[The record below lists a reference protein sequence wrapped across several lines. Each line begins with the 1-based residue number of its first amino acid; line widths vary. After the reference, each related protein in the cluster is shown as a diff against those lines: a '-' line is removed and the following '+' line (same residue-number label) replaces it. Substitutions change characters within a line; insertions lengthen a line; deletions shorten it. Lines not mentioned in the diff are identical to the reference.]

1 MLDRWSRNTKQKKL
15 LLFLGFYTI
24 LFLIAFLLAYS
35 PFLLEGKSFIWSS
48 DGRNQHYPMYVY
60 IGRAI
65 RKYIL
70 GFFKGNFSI
79 PLFDLS
85 LGLGGDIIGYMNSWG
100 INDPLV
106 LTATFVP
113 TKYIEILYGF
123 LAIFRVYLA
132 GLSFIFL
139 CKYFKKP
146 ILHGIIG
153 SIVYCFSGYAIT
165 CSMRHPYFIVPM
177 IQLPLLIVGLDKILK
192 REKPYIFIFTIFYSA
207 ICEYY
212 HLYMMTILLI
222 LYAFIRFFELYQEK
236 RIKQFFQAVGRATEY
251 YILGIGLSAVVL
263 LPSVYS
269 FLTATRAGYSNYNGS
284 YTWPWYRTRLLR
296 FIAPPGGWDD
306 MAFASIVL
314 FSVILLFFS
323 KQKLALKQITVL
335 SLLIYLTSIGGLI
348 MNGFQYA
355 SNRWTFGLVLV
366 LSFVVVEMLPD
377 LLELS
382 PKNQTICIFTLCVY
396 AIFAFST
403 KVTRKTNYVLIGILF
418 LSLTLLI
425 LTLWRKTPKEI
436 LEMNVFSK
444 KWKSTK
450 RYQAILCLFLVICN
464 VGINAIYKF
473 SGDQGNYI
481 KEFQKLGKETE
492 LLEQTVE
499 RELEPYLLN
508 NAKGRADSRLFNVN
522 RAMDWHIPGMLNYNA
537 AVNGNIAD
545 FWNEIENCGN
555 NVKFST
561 RSTEQQTIATT
572 LLSGKYYVE
581 KMDSKISYAPYGYIP
596 IKQTEKENLI
606 YENIYALPWGYTYDQ
621 NKTISYNALSNL
633 NGLQKQELMLQ
644 TIALEGIKNDS
655 AMEFIDFSEKNLP
668 YKIEYKNCIWKDGIL
683 TVEKENATVML
694 SFDMP
699 SNVEGYLRLGNFDIN
714 ESGLA
719 SFRVKVSCNGISRTA
734 QSLSHLYTWYYGRE
748 NYLFNLGYSQAERK
762 TLTITFPVKGIF
774 KLGNIELYALPMDN
788 YVDQVETLREEPL
801 ENIKM
806 GTNCIS
812 GTINLSKDKILCMS
826 IPYSKG
832 WTATVDDRKVEI
844 QRGNYMFIA
853 IPVTKGN
860 HNIEFIYCSP
870 GIRLGAV
877 ISVICFGIVLSMIFC
892 ERKKRKV

>member
-1 MLDRWSRNTKQKKL
+1 MKPKKL
-15 LLFLGFYTI
+15 LLFLGLYTI
-24 LFLIAFLLAYS
+24 LFLITFVLAYS

-70 GFFKGNFSI
+70 GFSKGNFSI
-79 PLFDLS
+79 PLFDIS

-100 INDPLV
+100 INDPLI
-106 LTATFVP
+106 LTAAFVP

-165 CSMRHPYFIVPM
+165 CCMRHPYFVVPM

-192 REKPYIFIFTIFYSA
+192 REKPYIFVFAIFYSA

-212 HLYMMTILLI
+212 HLYMMTILLV
-222 LYAFIRFFELYQEK
+222 LYAFIRFFELYREN
-236 RIKQFFQAVGRATEY
+236 RIKQFFQAVGRTTGY
-251 YILGIGLSAVVL
+251 YMLGIGLSAVVL
-263 LPSVYS
+263 LPSVYC

-296 FIAPPGGWDD
+296 FIAPPGSWDD
-306 MAFASIVL
+306 MAFAAIVL

-323 KQKLALKQITVL
+323 KQKWVLKQITVL

-348 MNGFQYA
+348 MNGFQYS

-366 LSFVVVEMLPD
+366 LAFVIVEMLPD

-382 PKNQTICIFTLCVY
+382 PRNQMICIFTLCVY

-403 KVTRKTNYVLIGILF
+403 KATRKTSYVLIGILF

-425 LTLWRKTPKEI
+425 LTLWKNTPQKTLKTKAFI
-436 LEMNVFSK
+436 KKLEASQ
-444 KWKSTK
+444 
-450 RYQAILCLFLVICN
+450 YCQAILCLFLVICN
-464 VGINAIYKF
+464 VGINGIYKF
-473 SGDQGNYI
+473 SEDQGNYM
-481 KEFQKLGKETE
+481 KEFQEFGKETE
-492 LLEQTVE
+492 LLEETAE

-508 NAKGRADSRLFNVN
+508 NPKGRGDSTLFNVN
-522 RAMDWHIPGMLNYNA
+522 RAMDWHIPGMLTYNA

-555 NVKFST
+555 DVKFST
-561 RSTEQQTIATT
+561 HSTEQQTMATT

-596 IKQTEKENLI
+596 VKQTENENLI

-621 NKTISYNALSNL
+621 NKTISYEALSKL
-633 NGLQKQELMLQ
+633 NGIQKQELMLQ
-644 TIALEGIKNDS
+644 AIALEDIKNDS
-655 AMEFIDFSEKNLP
+655 AMEFIEFSERKLP
-668 YKIEYKNCIWKDGIL
+668 YEIEYKNCMWKDGIL
-683 TVEKENATVML
+683 TVEKENATAIL
-694 SFDMP
+694 SFNMH
-699 SNVEGYLRLGNFDIN
+699 SNVEGFLRLENFDIN
-714 ESGLA
+714 KSGLA
-719 SFRVKVSCNGISRTA
+719 SFRVRVVCNSISRTA
-734 QSLSHLYTWYYGRE
+734 QTLSHLYTWYYGRE
-748 NYLFNLGYSQAERK
+748 NYLFNLGYSQEERK
-762 TLTITFPVKGIF
+762 TLTITFPVKGTF
-774 KLGNIELYALPMDN
+774 ELGNIELYALPMDN
-788 YVDQVETLREEPL
+788 YVNQVEALREEPL

-806 GTNCIS
+806 DTNCVL
-812 GTINLSKDKILCMS
+812 GTIDLSKDKILCMS

-832 WTATVDDRKVEI
+832 WTVTVDDKKVEI
-844 QRGNYMFIA
+844 QRGNYMFMA
-853 IPVTKGN
+853 IPVPKGH
-860 HNIEFIYCSP
+860 HNIKFTYCSP
-870 GIRLGAV
+870 GIRLGAI
-877 ISVICFGIVLSMIFC
+877 ISIVCFGIVLGMIFC
-892 ERKKRKV
+892 DRKKHKI